1 MCLFGLL
8 SASVQ
13 CCGWKGRDAPG
24 CAVRGGPT
32 VVAPRILRWPFG
44 SAGRTELTAL
54 FEQIKGKAVAELAR
68 LTALEVEAT
77 AMASST
83 AYALQLALKES
94 EAAGAALTLLVE
106 AAHATEAAQAAAA
119 AAKAARASLEQEEAK
134 SRRRIDALKAE
145 AVCARG
151 AASVWF
157 RSFLWVRVACTFS
170 C

>member
-54 FEQIKGKAVAELAR
+54 FEQIKGKAEAELAR

-77 AMASST
+77 AMVSST
-83 AYALQLALKES
+83 VYALQLARKES
-94 EAAGAALTLLVE
+94 GAAGAALTLLV
-106 AAHATEAAQAAAA
+106 ATEAAA

-157 RSFLWVRVACTFS
+157 HSFLWVRVACTFS